1 MRLKFGLGLLLA
13 FTLSLAACARA
24 PALTERQAFVFGTL
38 VEVAVY
44 GAPKE
49 QAESAID
56 AVLARFDAFNREL
69 NPWKPGALHDVNAA
83 FAAGTPA
90 RVHPALAA
98 ILGDAKAYALQ
109 SDELFDPAVGNFV
122 RLWGFDHEA
131 PAARLPDP
139 KAIAALLATHP
150 SMAQVTV
157 ANGVVRSS
165 NREVRIDLGGY
176 AKGYAL
182 GVAADMLKKRGI
194 ENALINNGGNIYA
207 LGSHGGR
214 PWEVGIQ
221 NPRKAGVIA
230 TLALKSGEAIG
241 TSGDYQRYF
250 IFAGKRYCHLID
262 PRTGAPSAA
271 MRSVTVLVDGPA
283 AGVSSDVTSKP
294 LYIGGIAN
302 LRENA
307 RRMGVRDYLAIDRA
321 GAAWVSA
328 AMLKRLTWVEKPAA
342 IHVVP
347 DGRGAPG

>member
-1 MRLKFGLGLLLA
+1 MRLKLGLLLA
-13 FTLSLAACARA
+13 LLMALAGCSRA

-44 GAPKE
+44 GAPRE

-56 AVLARFDAFNREL
+56 AVLARFDRYNRQL
-69 NPWKPGALHDVNAA
+69 NPWQPGELHDLNAA
-83 FAAGTPA
+83 FAAGRPA
-90 RVHPALAA
+90 PVAPELGA
-98 ILGDAKAYALQ
+98 ILADAKGYAQQ
-109 SDELFDPAVGNFV
+109 SEELFDPAVGNFV

-139 KAIAALLATHP
+139 AAVAAVLATHP

-157 ANGVVRSS
+157 QDGVAASR
-165 NREVRIDLGGY
+165 NPQVRIDLGGY

-182 GVAADMLKKRGI
+182 GVAAEMLKQRGI
-194 ENALINNGGNIYA
+194 ANALINNGGNIYA
-207 LGSHGGR
+207 LGRHGDR

-221 NPRKAGVIA
+221 NPRQAGVIA
-230 TLALKSGEAIG
+230 TLTLGSGEAIG

-250 IFAGKRYCHLID
+250 MLAGKRYCHLID

-283 AGVSSDVTSKP
+283 AGVRSDVTSKP
-294 LYIGGIAN
+294 LYLGGIAH
-302 LRENA
+302 LRQNA
-307 RRMGVRDYLAIDRA
+307 RRMGVHDYLAIDHE

-328 AMLKRLTWVEKPAA
+328 PMLKRLAWVEKPAA

-347 DGRGAPG
+347 DWGAGAG